1 MSSMLAVAIHIAQRM
16 GIHMEGTFAKYNAL
30 EAELCRRL
38 WWSLVT
44 IDHRMCELS
53 EYRTTTLTP
62 AWDCRMPSNLP
73 DFEIRPEMQ
82 TAPPAHEEPTESL
95 FAVLRYQH
103 ADFFRHSAVHLSFAN
118 PCLNMIARPNNGDVA
133 ALEQLI
139 ESKYGTLCDSSN
151 PLYFMAIWTARGSL
165 ARTRLLEHY
174 SSLVPPEE
182 GQQQQKQQ
190 QQQYLRAR
198 RDNESSVI
206 HALRMLECDA
216 RLLTSP
222 LAQGYAWFVRLHFPM
237 LAYVHVLRYLKRGR
251 LPPGGASSRREAWR
265 VLGESYAAHAA
276 EPKLADA
283 IFVVCSRL
291 VLQAW
296 EAGEAGPQEEEEVP
310 WIVSDMQEK
319 AALAGSGGG
328 GPGLP
333 VAPGPV
339 GWGCEDV
346 VGLQGLP
353 GSHSDGYY
361 DPSPLGISGIE
372 AGQLW
377 DPFNWKSL
385 GLQD

>member
-16 GIHMEGTFAKYNAL
+16 GIHTERTLAKHSAL

-44 IDHRMCELS
+44 FDHRICELS

-62 AWDCRMPSNLP
+62 AWDCRMPLNLP
-73 DFEIRPEMQ
+73 DFEVRPEMQ
-82 TAPPAHEEPTESL
+82 TAPPAHEEPTEAL

-103 ADFFRHSAVHLSFAN
+103 ADFFRHSAVHLGFAN
-118 PCLNMIARPNNGDVA
+118 PCLNMIARPNNGDVV

-139 ESKYGTLCDSSN
+139 ESKYGTLCDSAN
-151 PLYFMAIWTARGSL
+151 PLYFMAIWTARASL

-174 SSLVPPEE
+174 SSLVPPD
-182 GQQQQKQQ
+182 GTQQ
-190 QQQYLRAR
+190 QQQQPGAR
-198 RDNESSVI
+198 RDEESSVL

-222 LAQGYAWFVRLHFPM
+222 LARGYAWFVRLHFPM

-251 LPPGGASSRREAWR
+251 FPSGEGASSRREAWR
-265 VLGESYAAHAA
+265 VLGESYAAHAV

-296 EAGEAGPQEEEEVP
+296 EARGVGPQQQRGEEVP
-310 WIVSDMQEK
+310 RIVSDMRDK
-319 AALAGSGGG
+319 AALGPREG
-328 GPGLP
+328 GPGQP
-333 VAPGPV
+333 AAPGPV
-339 GWGCEDV
+339 GWGCEDF
-346 VGLQGLP
+346 VGLQGLV
-353 GSHSDGYY
+353 GSQSDDYY
-361 DPSPLGISGIE
+361 DPSPLGISGFE